1 MNNEL
6 TKEKLRL
13 KLVAA
18 ERSANRQQRRF
29 DDGLVQ
35 DFGYL
40 EGAQDVINELREWY
54 DLGEVDPAWL
64 GRLGESSTGTP
75 PPTRKGTNR

>member
-1 MNNEL
+1 MNNEI
-6 TKEKLRL
+6 TKAALRM

-29 DDGLVQ
+29 DEGLVQ

-40 EGAQDVINELREWY
+40 EGAQDVINDLREWY
-54 DLGEVDPAWL
+54 DLGEA
-64 GRLGESSTGTP
+64 
-75 PPTRKGTNR
+75 K

>member
-1 MNNEL
+1 MNNEI
-6 TKEKLRL
+6 TKAALRM

-29 DDGLVQ
+29 DEGLVQ

-40 EGAQDVINELREWY
+40 EGAQEVINDLREWY
-54 DLGEVDPAWL
+54 DLGEA
-64 GRLGESSTGTP
+64 
-75 PPTRKGTNR
+75 K